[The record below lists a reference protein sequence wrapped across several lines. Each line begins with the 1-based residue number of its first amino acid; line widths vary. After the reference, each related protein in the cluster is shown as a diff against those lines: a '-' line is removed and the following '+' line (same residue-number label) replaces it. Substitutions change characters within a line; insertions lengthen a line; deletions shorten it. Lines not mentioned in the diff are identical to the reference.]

1 MAEEKKNAQ
10 VINGVNDDI
19 AELKSLSSARWK
31 SKALIRS
38 RRAG

>member
-19 AELKSLSSARWK
+19 AELKSSPNRPTVFGWQMAIP
-31 SKALIRS
+31 A
-38 RRAG
+38 